1 MLLLK
6 ELSCDDINIKVPFI
20 YFLIALFI
28 IMPNNFLSSIC
39 RTKTIMT
46 YDTIKAKTEAI
57 SCINM
62 PNDPVICIIT
72 KVNKEQTIDVAING
86 SISRICLTNP

>member
-1 MLLLK
+1 MIYILMAFF
-6 ELSCDDINIKVPFI
+6 INK
-20 YFLIALFI
+20 
-28 IMPNNFLSSIC
+28 PNNFLSSNC
-39 RTKTIMT
+39 RMKTIMT
-46 YDTIKAKTEAI
+46 YDTTKAKTEAI